1 MACCSA
7 MPSPRS
13 KIPGTPW
20 WCVEDLESVKKAVE
34 QNNRSIEKL
43 ETSFTGFQKQY
54 QHWCSSVHS
63 RCASLE
69 AVCEQLT
76 GSSQC
81 LLQPGNS
88 QCLLQSGAQQPLR
101 EEQTARIDQ
110 LFEQLHQEHNRDAVE
125 FNERLERLESKLDQS
140 LSVAAGTVATTHA
153 ENTAEA
159 LDGTLAMLA
168 NIKGS
173 LEQTHQAIAASCTDL
188 QSREAIATTSTA
200 STSFQTPT
208 VIPACQTAS
217 QHERTKPSPLAP
229 PRQSRPVSPRPYSP
243 SVTPKAQ
250 RRASAGAHPKESSY
264 GSCPTRPMD
273 AVTPLKKRPSR
284 QPSCQSFPTQPM
296 RQLGRNTGRQS
307 LGKIHSVAS
316 LQSQRFAK
324 DPLGPLGE
332 SPALASGGNDPRS
345 CMPGD

>member
-1 MACCSA
+1 MACSSA

-34 QNNRSIEKL
+34 QNNRSIVKL

-63 RCASLE
+63 RCTSLE
-69 AVCEQLT
+69 AICEQLT
-76 GSSQC
+76 GSTQS
-81 LLQPGNS
+81 
-88 QCLLQSGAQQPLR
+88 LLQSGTQQQLH

-110 LFEQLHQEHNRDAVE
+110 LFEQLRQEHNRDAVE

-140 LSVAAGTVATTHA
+140 LSVAAGTVAATHA
-153 ENTAEA
+153 ENSAEA

-188 QSREAIATTSTA
+188 QSREAVATTSTVA
-200 STSFQTPT
+200 TCFQTPT
-208 VIPACQTAS
+208 VMPVCQTAT
-217 QHERTKPSPLAP
+217 QHERTKPSPLP
-229 PRQSRPVSPRPYSP
+229 TPRQSSPVSPRPSP
-243 SVTPKAQ
+243 SVTPRAQ
-250 RRASAGAHPKESSY
+250 RRASTGARPKESSY
-264 GSCPTRPMD
+264 GSGPTRPMD

-284 QPSCQSFPTQPM
+284 QPSCQGFLTQPV
-296 RQLGRNTGRQS
+296 RQLGRNTGTQS
-307 LGKIHSVAS
+307 LGKGHSVAS
-316 LQSQRFAK
+316 LRSLN
-324 DPLGPLGE
+324 D
-332 SPALASGGNDPRS
+332 SPRIHSGR
-345 CMPGD
+345 